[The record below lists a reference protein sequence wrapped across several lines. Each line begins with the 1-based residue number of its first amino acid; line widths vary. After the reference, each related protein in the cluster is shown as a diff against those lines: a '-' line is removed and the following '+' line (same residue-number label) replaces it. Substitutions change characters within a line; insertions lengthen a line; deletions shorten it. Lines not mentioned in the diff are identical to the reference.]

1 MLNNDYKEMLQIL
14 LEENVDFLVV
24 GAYAMA
30 AHGVPRATGDI
41 DIWIKTDNKNAQKLF
56 QALEKFGAPISEI
69 KPQDFTEPD
78 IVFQIGVA
86 PRRIDFLTSIDG
98 INFEE
103 AQKDR
108 LTIIIDGINVPV
120 ISVDNLIKNKKATG
134 RPKDM
139 LDVETLTKPRTK
151 IS

>member
-1 MLNNDYKEMLQIL
+1 MLQIL

-41 DIWIKTDNKNAQKLF
+41 DIWIKTETQNAEKLLK
-56 QALEKFGAPISEI
+56 ALKKFGAPIGDI
-69 KPQDFTEPD
+69 KAEEFLESD

-98 INFEE
+98 IDFAE
-103 AQKDR
+103 AQKNR
-108 LTIIIDGINVPV
+108 LTISIDGINVPI
-120 ISVDNLIKNKKATG
+120 ISVENLIRNKRATG
-134 RPKDM
+134 RAKDL
-139 LDVETLTKPRTK
+139 LDIENLAK
-151 IS
+151 IYDR

>member
-1 MLNNDYKEMLQIL
+1 MLQIL

-41 DIWIKTDNKNAQKLF
+41 DIWIKTEAQNAEKLLK
-56 QALEKFGAPISEI
+56 ALNKFGAPIGGI
-69 KPQDFTEPD
+69 KPEEFLESD

-98 INFEE
+98 IDFAE
-103 AQKDR
+103 AQKDCM
-108 LTIIIDGINVPV
+108 TIIIDGINVPI
-120 ISVDNLIKNKKATG
+120 ISVDNLIRNKKATG
-134 RPKDM
+134 RAKDL
-139 LDVETLTKPRTK
+139 LDVENLTKIYDK
-151 IS
+151 